1 VRGKRVRARR
11 RKPVVRAAVLASRRK
26 RRKAA
31 AKALAT
37 ILTVAGLFLGGRYLL
52 FSSTL
57 FALSEV
63 VVEGPSA
70 ANAPQAQSLQDK
82 IKGRLGGNWLFAKL
96 AKARQIASEN
106 PEVRVLSVERQFP
119 GKVVVKLENRKPFA
133 VLDLGPLF
141 LVDEEGVVFAAAT
154 PAKAESLGL
163 PRILGRAP
171 VVVGEPIQ
179 DARLRASLRLLHA
192 AQEKGWTIR
201 RLVVQEDRLEAS
213 GETPILFGPGDA
225 SLQLADLDA
234 ARQEIRQSGLLA
246 LRYDLRFKD
255 QIVVSI
261 RDTAASNQPGKDIS
275 LSKDTPERNK
285 GKNVPKPLKAN

>member
-1 VRGKRVRARR
+1 MRGKRASARR
-11 RKPVVRAAVLASRRK
+11 RTPVVRAAVLASRRK
-26 RRKAA
+26 RRKVA

-37 ILTVAGLFLGGRYLL
+37 ILTVAGLCLGARYLL

-63 VVEGPSA
+63 VVEGLSA
-70 ANAPQAQSLQDK
+70 ANAPHAQSLQDK
-82 IKGRLGGNWLFAKL
+82 IKEKLGGNWLFAKL
-96 AKARQIASEN
+96 AKARQIAAEN

-141 LVDEEGVVFAAAT
+141 LVDEEGVVFASAT
-154 PAKAESLGL
+154 QAKAESLDL

-171 VVVGEPIQ
+171 AVVGKPIQ
-179 DARLRASLRLLHA
+179 DARLRASLRLLQA
-192 AQEKGWTIR
+192 AQKKGWTIQ
-201 RLVVQEDRLEAS
+201 RLVVQEDRMEAS

-225 SLQLADLDA
+225 SRQLADLDA
-234 ARQEIRQSGLLA
+234 ARQEIRQSRLLA

-255 QIVVSI
+255 QIVVGV
-261 RDTAASNQPGKDIS
+261 RDTTALNQPGKDTDPR
-275 LSKDTPERNK
+275 KGAPEHSK
-285 GKNVPKPLKAN
+285 GKSVQGLTKAN

>member
-1 VRGKRVRARR
+1 MKGKRAGARR
-11 RKPVVRAAVLASRRK
+11 RKPVVRAAVLAVRRK

-37 ILTVAGLFLGGRYLL
+37 VLTVAGLFLGGRHLL

-70 ANAPQAQSLQDK
+70 PNAPQARSLQDE
-82 IKGRLGGNWLFAKL
+82 IKVRLGGNWLFAKL

-141 LVDEEGVVFAAAT
+141 LVDEEGVVFASAT

-163 PRILGRAP
+163 PRVLGRAP
-171 VVVGEPIQ
+171 VVVGEMIQ
-179 DARLRASLRLLHA
+179 DARLRASLRLLQA
-192 AQEKGWTIR
+192 AQEKGWIIR

-225 SLQLADLDA
+225 NRQLADLDA

-255 QIVVSI
+255 QIVVDI
-261 RDTAASNQPGKDIS
+261 RDTTILNPPGKDTNPK
-275 LSKDTPERNK
+275 KDAPERSK
-285 GKNVPKPLKAN
+285 GKSVQGHIKAN